1 VGTVLKGGAPGGGAR
16 RAVIEGDG
24 MADVIPVAMI
34 GECMLVEGF
43 RAWVDDVTDVN
54 LVAAARTVDELLSD
68 SAGPDG
74 GPGGAGSEPSVVL
87 LDLFLWD
94 RSDPAANVRRLTQRW
109 DRVVVM
115 GPAHEREWTARTI
128 QAGARGYVGKDQDL
142 VTLAAAIR
150 QVAGGDVAYPVEPPH
165 RLAPVP
171 PRPRLSAREEAV
183 LHAYASGLTLEAA
196 ARLVGVRAPTAKTY
210 LERVKTKYAEVGRP
224 AQTKLELAER
234 LREDCPVCHHGL
246 SH

>member
-1 VGTVLKGGAPGGGAR
+1 
-16 RAVIEGDG
+16 
-24 MADVIPVAMI
+24 MADVIPVAMV
-34 GECMLVEGF
+34 GECMLVQGF
-43 RAWVDDVTDVN
+43 RAWVGDVRDVD
-54 LVAAARTVDELLSD
+54 LVAAARTVDELLD
-68 SAGPDG
+68 EPLEDPAGE
-74 GPGGAGSEPSVVL
+74 PGVVL
-87 LDLFLWD
+87 LDLFLRD
-94 RSDPAANVRRLTQRW
+94 RSDPAANVRRLTERW

-142 VTLAAAIR
+142 VALTAAIR

-210 LERVKTKYAEVGRP
+210 LERVKTKYAEIGRP

-234 LREDCPVCHHGL
+234 LRQDCLACHHGL
-246 SH
+246 HH

>member
-1 VGTVLKGGAPGGGAR
+1 
-16 RAVIEGDG
+16 

-43 RAWVDDVTDVN
+43 RAWVGGVRDVD
-54 LVAAARTVDELLSD
+54 LVAAARTVDELLTD
-68 SAGPDG
+68 P
-74 GPGGAGSEPSVVL
+74 AGSDGEPGVVL
-87 LDLFLWD
+87 LDLFLRD
-94 RSDPAANVRRLTQRW
+94 RSDPAKNVRRLTERW

-115 GPAHEREWTARTI
+115 GPANEREWTARTI

-150 QVAGGDVAYPVEPPH
+150 QVAGGDVAYPVESPH
-165 RLAPVP
+165 RTAPV
-171 PRPRLSAREEAV
+171 RPSLSAREEAV

-210 LERVKTKYAEVGRP
+210 LQRVKSKYAEVGRP

-234 LREDCPVCHHGL
+234 LRQDCPACHHGL
-246 SH
+246 AH